1 MNAPFYEC
9 EVAMNSK
16 VLMARLLAIGAGS
29 AMAQTGVPAGEY
41 AQDDGCSATAS
52 ATSILSWEPDPRHW

>member
-1 MNAPFYEC
+1 
-9 EVAMNSK
+9 MNSK